1 LFVTPAWLY
10 HPLVVIPERFYQNPN
25 NGRWHPYGSRKKKQ
39 KRGFPIKNFG
49 NDGKGRSSP
58 LNGSIDYKGT
68 PPPHKPPEKTKTQK
82 KKRQK
87 KTIINNPEEK
97 PPRRHP

>member
-1 LFVTPAWLY
+1 MFLSPSFVTPAIFK
-10 HPLVVIPERFYQNPN
+10 P
-25 NGRWHPYGSRKKKQ
+25 GSTVL
-39 KRGFPIKNFG
+39 KNVDSRLKISG
-49 NDGKGRSSP
+49 MTEEASP

-97 PPRRHP
+97 TPYRHS

>member
-1 LFVTPAWLY
+1 MVFEA
-10 HPLVVIPERFYQNPN
+10 F
-25 NGRWHPYGSRKKKQ
+25 
-39 KRGFPIKNFG
+39 GFPIKNFRH
-49 NDGKGRSSP
+49 DGGGSSP

-68 PPPHKPPEKTKTQK
+68 PSPHKPPEKTKTQK

-97 PPRRHP
+97 TPRRHS

>member
-1 LFVTPAWLY
+1 MVLKTKEKSKNVD
-10 HPLVVIPERFYQNPN
+10 
-25 NGRWHPYGSRKKKQ
+25 SRLKIS
-39 KRGFPIKNFG
+39 GMTEEA
-49 NDGKGRSSP
+49 SP

-68 PPPHKPPEKTKTQK
+68 PPPHNPRKTKTQK

-97 PPRRHP
+97 TSYRHS